1 MGSGPERDLMVLF
14 GLCDASRGVPQVLNT
29 SIFILW
35 TKLRVV
41 GLRMLSTDQH
51 LAVLHPNLSVTRSQ
65 ITISEDLLAAR
76 NS

>member
-29 SIFILW
+29 FILIVW
-35 TKLRVV
+35 TQLRVV
-41 GLRMLSTDQH
+41 GLRMLSVDQH
-51 LAVLHPNLSVTRSQ
+51 LAVLHPNLSVTRPQ

-76 NS
+76 NR